1 MQKLHPGVKWQFR
14 LGAYFV
20 FIPLFIISINYFQ
33 FLRIV
38 TIATKDFSGISITP
52 IYTSI
57 FISILFSFLITIL
70 FGEIYARMAYNRW
83 KFEFTETN
91 LKKEQG
97 IIWKRYSNIPYERVQ
112 NVDIQRGVIA
122 RIFGFSSIMIHTAG
136 YSGHGKHG
144 IGAEG
149 YIPAVS
155 PEYAEKIRDFL
166 MHKISKKGNSGGL

>member
-1 MQKLHPGVKWQFR
+1 MHKLHPGAKWNFR
-14 LGAYFV
+14 LGVYGTFFV
-20 FIPLFIISINYFQ
+20 PLV
-33 FLRIV
+33 FLGGFLSSVIFKGFV
-38 TIATKDFSGISITP
+38 SN
-52 IYTSI
+52 
-57 FISILFSFLITIL
+57 FISNLLLILISLILIIVL

-112 NVDIQRGVIA
+112 NVDIQRGIIA
-122 RIFGFSSIMIHTAG
+122 RIFGFSSVMIHTAG
-136 YSGHGKHG
+136 YSGYGG
-144 IGAEG
+144 RGRISAEG

-166 MHKISKKGNSGGL
+166 MHKISRKGNTGGL